1 VGLDIKAMRATKYE
15 DSTKHL
21 SNSRTMFLALL
32 EIVRS
37 VDEAKV
43 NELRDNRQYED
54 LDLMILK
61 ALMGR

>member
-1 VGLDIKAMRATKYE
+1 MRTTKLE
-15 DSTKHL
+15 DSTQHL

-32 EIVRS
+32 DIVRS

-43 NELRDNRQYED
+43 KQLRDARQYEE